1 MCKSA
6 IQLLSIQTIAFLD
19 LMSHASE
26 TVSGLQ
32 NVIGLISVVSAFNI
46 RLNWSYDILVTVP
59 QTSLHMPFFSES
71 YVGVAIST

>member
-6 IQLLSIQTIAFLD
+6 IQLLSIQTIASLD
-19 LMSHASE
+19 LMSHASK

-32 NVIGLISVVSAFNI
+32 NAIGPISVVSAFII
-46 RLNWSYDILVTVP
+46 RLNWSYDILVTVS
-59 QTSLHMPFFSES
+59 QTSLHMPFFSEP